1 MGRESLVRA
10 TSASNL
16 AWDDNHEKSIDRVT
30 ALGVAAKINSLGVAV
45 LHAEG
50 LDEESLTRTILL
62 LARGMVKK
70 SRCDMVYAKKIA
82 TAAMREHMMPKCRT
96 CGGVQYDNARV
107 ATVCPSCRGTGLHR
121 YTDTDRAQMAG
132 IPRVT
137 RLYTDALQMIR
148 DSASNAVKTSTD
160 RLTNQ

>member
-1 MGRESLVRA
+1 MGRESLVRT

-30 ALGVAAKINSLGVAV
+30 ALGIAAKENSMGVAV

-50 LDEESLTRTILL
+50 LDEESLARTILL
-62 LARGMVKK
+62 LARNMVKK
-70 SRCDMVYAKKIA
+70 SRCGMAYAKKIA
-82 TAAMREHMMPKCRT
+82 TAAMREHLMPKCRT

-148 DSASNAVKTSTD
+148 DSAANAARDASG
-160 RLTNQ
+160 RLTDQ